1 VSGEWNIL
9 TRIPVVTVINKP
21 VRFDRESVAL
31 VNSCG
36 GILGCEEEKREEMSG
51 KKEDRRE
58 DSKKRIED
66 RKKGNSRFEKRRE
79 KEKEI
84 AVFN

>member
-58 DSKKRIED
+58 YSKKRIEA
-66 RKKGNSRFEKRRE
+66 REKKEIVDLKRGEKKRR
-79 KEKEI
+79 K
-84 AVFN
+84 